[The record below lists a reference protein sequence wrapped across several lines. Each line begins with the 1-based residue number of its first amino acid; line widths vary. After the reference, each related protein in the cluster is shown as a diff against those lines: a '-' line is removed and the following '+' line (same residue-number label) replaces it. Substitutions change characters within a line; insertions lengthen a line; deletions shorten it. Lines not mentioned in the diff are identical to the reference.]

1 VLLLSLESSVRF
13 MITAAVLLA
22 AVVLDSLSR
31 RGPTSH
37 GRAWPVVAGH
47 RRAL

>member
-1 VLLLSLESSVRF
+1 MLLLSLESSVRF

-31 RGPTSH
+31 RGRTSH
-37 GRAWPVVAGH
+37 GRA
-47 RRAL
+47 